1 MRKNVHMSSDA
12 VPMDLGRKVLF
23 LAKLLYLRH
32 MSKVYENLAKLQV
45 WAATCCSKGYQPR
58 LGTTR

>member
-1 MRKNVHMSSDA
+1 VRKNVHMSSDA
-12 VPMDLGRKVLF
+12 VPIDLGRKVLL

-32 MSKVYENLAKLQV
+32 MSKVCESLAKLPV
-45 WAATCCSKGYQPR
+45 WAATCCSKGYHPR

>member
-12 VPMDLGRKVLF
+12 VPIDLGREALF

-32 MSKVYENLAKLQV
+32 ISKAYEDLAKLPV
-45 WAATCCSKGYQPR
+45 WAATCCSTGYHPR